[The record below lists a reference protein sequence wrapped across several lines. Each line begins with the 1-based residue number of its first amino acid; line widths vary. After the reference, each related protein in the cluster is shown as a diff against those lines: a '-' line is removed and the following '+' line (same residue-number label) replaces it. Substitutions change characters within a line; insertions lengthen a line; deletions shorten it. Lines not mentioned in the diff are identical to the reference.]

1 MRQRYLI
8 GAGSDSGKGG
18 GGASGR
24 TAQEAPD
31 SLRSKAYARVLDL
44 ISEGEI
50 EGLVNGLQSVYLDGT
65 PLQNADGSF
74 NFSGVSAAIVTGT
87 QNQDMFNGVPATES
101 VNSVGVEVLQAT
113 PVVRTVTNAD
123 VDAVRVTLSFPGLTR
138 QDTTNGDL
146 NGTSVQIAIAVQSN
160 GGGYVS
166 QSIGYDWSQS
176 VNPAVLA
183 SIGLSLDATWSA
195 ALAVDAS
202 GNMAYGSIT
211 YQVQYRAVGAPG
223 WTTFKEDSLT
233 TADLQYSYDD
243 NGYTVTT
250 FPTRTYDMLDLV
262 EDEYEARLYKTSGDG
277 SVTISGFRILSQ
289 VPYDTIAGKTVS
301 TYQRSYRVPLTG
313 SAPWDIRV
321 SRITAD
327 SVSAALNNKTVWA
340 AYTEIID
347 EKFNYPNSAIVAM
360 SVDASQFKT
369 IPTRAYDVKL
379 LRVQIPSNYN
389 PVTRTYTGVWDG
401 TFTVAWTD
409 NPAWCFYDLL
419 TNARYGLGEFIAASQ
434 VDKWALYAIGV
445 YCDEMVPNGYG
456 VNEPRFTCNLYLQTQ
471 AEAFQVI
478 TSLASVFRGMAYWAA
493 GSITAVQDSP
503 ADPVFLFTEANVENG
518 LFTYSGS
525 AKNAR
530 HTVALV
536 NWNDPDDGYTL
547 KPEYVEDLDGIAR
560 YGVVETTVTAFACTS
575 RGQAHRVGKWLLY
588 SERMETESIGFVCG
602 TDGIYLRPGDIF
614 AVQDQHRAGIRYG
627 GRIRSATSTSITID
641 RAITINSGETYT
653 VKVVLPDGTLDTR
666 TVTNA
671 PGSATVLT
679 VSVAFTATPVSP
691 AVWMVTSNVLA
702 PRLYRALSIVE
713 VERHKYEVQGVEHSA
728 TKYDAIEQGL
738 TLRVPKTSTV
748 GLVPDAPENVTIS
761 ESLAI
766 RQGLVKAIVTIE
778 WEPVETATRY
788 RVEYRRDTG
797 NYAALPEV
805 SGPSAEIVDA
815 IPGYY
820 DVRVVAVNVL
830 QASSLPAT
838 AARQIYGKTAP
849 PEDVTGF
856 VVSRTGDTLNFSWVA
871 VGDLDLSH
879 YELRQGTT
887 WAAGVP
893 LGITINTQYQVT
905 TNIGT
910 TYLIKAIDT
919 SGNESV
925 NASAIIIGANTDIN
939 VVVTQNDS
947 PTWSGVKSQ
956 TRVTPSGVTLDGQ
969 NTWSDLTGTWAS
981 YTGSWLAVSNLY
993 GTGTYETVPVDLGAV
1008 MTSRV
1013 EIHPT
1018 VQQVPISGVWNDLT
1032 GTWAS
1037 YTAPW
1042 SGDPGQIE
1050 VTYEMAISQD
1060 GVTYAAW
1067 QTFLAGTYEGWA
1079 FKFRVTL
1086 TALDVANY
1094 LPLLTSLL
1102 VTVDVPDRVLHF
1114 EDQATSPS
1122 GTTLTFSPAF
1132 INVQTVTGTIQGGSV
1147 GDTFR
1152 VTGKSTTGA
1161 TITVYDSAGVAKAGN
1176 VDIDVFGYGAIA

>member
-1 MRQRYLI
+1 MKRRYVA
-8 GAGSDSGKGG
+8 GAGGDSGKGG
-18 GGASGR
+18 GGGGGR

-31 SLRSKAYARVLDL
+31 SLRSQSYARVLDL

-50 EGLVNGLQSVYLDGT
+50 EGLVNGLRSIYLNGT
-65 PLQNADGSF
+65 PLQNEDGSF

-101 VNSVGVEVLQAT
+101 VQSVGVEVLQAT
-113 PVVRTVTNAD
+113 PIVRTITNAD
-123 VDAVRVTLSFPGLTR
+123 VDAARVTMSFPGLTE
-138 QDTTNGDL
+138 QNTTTGDL

-160 GGGYVS
+160 GGGYVT
-166 QSIGYDWSQS
+166 QSIGYEWGQS
-176 VNPAVLA
+176 ENPAVLA
-183 SIGLSLDATWSA
+183 AIGLSLDAAWSA
-195 ALAVDAS
+195 SLTVDEY
-202 GNMAYGSIT
+202 GNMVYGSIT
-211 YQVQYRAVGAPG
+211 YHVQYRAVGAPG
-223 WTTFKEDSLT
+223 WTTFVTDSLT
-233 TADLQYSYDD
+233 TAELVYGIDEF
-243 NGYTVTT
+243 GYTTWA
-250 FPTRTYDMLDLV
+250 FPTRTYDILDLV
-262 EDEYEARLYKTSGDG
+262 EDDYEVRLLKVSGEG
-277 SVTISGFRILSQ
+277 SVTITGFRILTP

-327 SVSAALNNKTVWA
+327 SVSSALNNKTVWA
-340 AYTEIID
+340 AYTEIVD
-347 EKFNYPNSAIVAM
+347 EKFNYPNSAIVAI
-360 SVDASQFKT
+360 SVDASQFRS

-379 LRVQIPSNYN
+379 LRVQIPSNYD
-389 PVTRTYTGVWDG
+389 PVTREYTGVWDG

-419 TNARYGLGEFIAASQ
+419 TNTRYGLGAFVSAAQ

-445 YCDEMVPNGYG
+445 YCDELVPNGYG
-456 VNEPRFTCNLYLQTQ
+456 VLEPRFTCNAYLQTQ
-471 AEAFQVI
+471 AEAFQVL
-478 TSLASVFRGMAYWAA
+478 TAMASVFRGMAYWAA
-493 GSITAVQDSP
+493 GSITAVQDAP

-518 LFTYSGS
+518 LFSYSGS
-525 AKNAR
+525 AKHAR

-536 NWNDPDDGYTL
+536 QWNDPDDGYTL

-575 RGQAHRVGKWLLY
+575 RGQAHRVGQWLLY
-588 SERMETESIGFVCG
+588 SERMETESIGFTCG
-602 TDGIYLRPGDIF
+602 TDGIYLRPGDVF

-627 GRIRSATSTSITID
+627 GRMTAATSTSLTLD
-641 RAITINSGETYT
+641 AAITINTGETYT

-666 TVTNA
+666 TVTNT
-671 PGSATVLT
+671 PGSVTVLT
-679 VSVAFTATPVSP
+679 VSVAFTLTPVAP
-691 AVWMVTSNVLA
+691 AVWMVTSSALE
-702 PRLYRALSIVE
+702 PRRYRALSVVE
-713 VERHKYEVQGVEHSA
+713 VERHKYEVQGIEHNA
-728 TKYDAIEQGL
+728 TKYAAIEQGL
-738 TLRVPKTSTV
+738 LLSVPKTSTIT
-748 GLVPDAPENVTIS
+748 LVPDAPANLTIS

-778 WEPVETATRY
+778 WEPVETATHY

-805 SGPSAEIVDA
+805 AGLSAEIVDA

-820 DVRVVAVNVL
+820 EVRVVAVNIL

-838 AARQIYGKTAP
+838 AARQIYGKTAA

-856 VVSRTGDTLNFSWVA
+856 VVSRTSDRLNFAWVA
-871 VGDLDLSH
+871 VSDLDLSH
-879 YELRQGTT
+879 YELRQGAT
-887 WAAGVP
+887 WEAGVP

-910 TYLIKAIDT
+910 TYLIKAVDT

-925 NASAIIIGANTDIN
+925 NAAAVIIDANTDIN
-939 VVVTQNDS
+939 VVVTQNDA
-947 PTWSGVKSQ
+947 PTWLGVKSQ
-956 TRVTPSGVTLDGQ
+956 TRASADGVTLDGQ
-969 NTWSDLTGTWAS
+969 NTWSDLAGTWAS
-981 YTGSWLAVSNLY
+981 YTGSWLAESDLY
-993 GTGTYETVPVDLGAV
+993 STGTYVTVPVDLGAV

-1013 EIHPT
+1013 EIHPI

-1032 GTWAS
+1032 GVWAS
-1037 YTAPW
+1037 YTDPW
-1042 SGDPGQIE
+1042 SGEPGQIA
-1050 VTYEMAISQD
+1050 VAYEMAISQD
-1060 GVTYAAW
+1060 GVTFAAW

-1079 FKFRVTL
+1079 YKFRVTL

-1114 EDQATSPS
+1114 EDQATTIG
-1122 GTTLTFSPAF
+1122 GTALTFSPAF
-1132 INVQTVTGTIQGGSV
+1132 IAVQTVTGTIQAGAV

-1152 VTGKSTTGA
+1152 VTAKSTTGA
-1161 TITVYDSAGVAKAGN
+1161 TITVYDSAGNAKAGN
-1176 VDIDVFGYGAIA
+1176 VDIDVFGYGALT